1 MKQQFYKLFI
11 ISVIGLSAPQALSA
25 QFWELLLEP
34 IFIEGIYYAAF
45 SGPNEPTWRE
55 TTFARFPYDE
65 PNSGLFLPTTL
76 VGDKNRFHAVAHFQ
90 SNESRT
96 LGGLVQIKY
105 TPISLL
111 TAEVNYL
118 KLFDHEQVDNTTV
131 EVTSFSLNY
140 NRLRL
145 PRIHFWWGFGG
156 IFINESDDRLE
167 DNKAFSL
174 NLGANYYFTKP
185 LSLYGT
191 MQIGEINDIIGAISE
206 ARIQVHL
213 ERYLLYAGYQDINF
227 GDYEYSG
234 VTFGAGIYF

>member
-1 MKQQFYKLFI
+1 MMQQYYKIFI
-11 ISVIGLSAPQALSA
+11 ISFISLGSSQPLTA

-34 IFIEGIYYAAF
+34 LFIEGIYYAVF

-76 VGDKNRFHAVAHFQ
+76 VGDKSRFHAVAHFQ
-90 SNESRT
+90 NNESRT
-96 LGGLVQIKY
+96 TGGLIQIKY

-111 TAEVNYL
+111 TTEVDYL
-118 KLFDHEQVDNTTV
+118 QLFDKEQGADNKIGL
-131 EVTSFSLNY
+131 TSFSINY
-140 NRLRL
+140 NRLRHH
-145 PRIHFWWGFGG
+145 RIHFWWGLGG
-156 IFINESDDRLE
+156 IFIKESDDNLE

-174 NLGANYYFTKP
+174 NLGFNYYFKKP
-185 LSLYGT
+185 LSLYGS
-191 MQIGEINDIIGAISE
+191 MQMGEINDTFGAVSE

-234 VTFGAGIYF
+234 IALGAGIYF